1 MNFRVFRFTMAPMCV
16 LVHPRPHK
24 LSQSFSILPKWIYSL
39 DLQTKRDPFNSTK
52 LAKTTL
58 PANNCLCKDRH

>member
-1 MNFRVFRFTMAPMCV
+1 MNFKVFRFTMAPMCV

-39 DLQTKRDPFNSTK
+39 DLQTKRSIQ
-52 LAKTTL
+52 LHKTSQ
-58 PANNCLCKDRH
+58 NNASSEQLSL